1 MYVYEDFHKYTNREK
16 EIEELKCCLVDCI
29 FYPDYDFFFPQ
40 FTPSNCVC
48 KANYYRRKG
57 CLSENSPTSH
67 QVKMSRAGTLLLTL
81 ADCSQVSPH
90 MRRDS
95 QASCTTSRTYNVVAL
110 FLYILRYGCRLAY
123 IHKSQIKSFE
133 IFAIFSLYCTFL
145 FNLILSPI

>member
-1 MYVYEDFHKYTNREK
+1 MFIKTFINTQ
-16 EIEELKCCLVDCI
+16 IERKKQNNSNAALLTAFFTQTMI
-29 FYPDYDFFFPQ
+29 FFPQ

-48 KANYYRRKG
+48 KAQKKRVSVRKK
-57 CLSENSPTSH
+57 PHVHVMSH
-67 QVKMSRAGTLLLTL
+67 QVTMSRAGTLLLTF

-123 IHKSQIKSFE
+123 IHKSLIKSFE